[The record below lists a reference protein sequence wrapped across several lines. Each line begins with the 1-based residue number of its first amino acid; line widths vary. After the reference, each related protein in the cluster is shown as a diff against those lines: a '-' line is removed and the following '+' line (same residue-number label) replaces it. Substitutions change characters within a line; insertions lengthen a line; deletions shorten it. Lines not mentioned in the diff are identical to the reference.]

1 MQKINLVCCFIGHYL
16 HWKVGSV
23 QNCLGIFSMNILNV
37 LLVEHKKVQNSL
49 VVDFFSSKTWVIQ
62 AKMDLRTFV
71 FKKIL
76 FLLAHVLESKS

>member
-1 MQKINLVCCFIGHYL
+1 
-16 HWKVGSV
+16 
-23 QNCLGIFSMNILNV
+23 MNILNV
-37 LLVEHKKVQNSL
+37 LLVDHKKGQNSL